1 MRMTRA
7 ALRAQALD
15 DSYQIHQ
22 DADSS
27 DLGPQPETPNK
38 QPSQGLL
45 NRTVLKDITQ
55 EINSTVDDVFAQEP
69 LASAKKPQ
77 PTGNETQ
84 PNIPLQGVTPKL
96 QEGSVSDSSDSAPQ
110 EAQYTAN
117 QTPQHGSY
125 MTSQEDLPQPP
136 STLPHHSPR
145 INQQLPD
152 ITKSPLPQLS
162 TNPPKTPKFDPSIHL
177 AREGNE
183 ATPTQPGEDS
193 FIDNIKSRSPSKM
206 HACPGDSIHS
216 PDSFSDHMNPRTPR
230 IEDSVEA
237 IDALEEA
244 IEKISEGLP
253 VLDNLNIQ
261 SPIKS
266 AKKAPS
272 RVGLENKAKAPASV
286 RRSAKPPGTLAKSSP
301 AKPSTTKST
310 TVRSRPSIAQSAVGK
325 QVAKPPTVA
334 RQSKK
339 PVVDGQS
346 RSSSTTLNPPPSLS
360 FSNSPAKALPNTTK
374 KRVPS
379 TSLSTSKPGFVPA
392 RSSKAPTT
400 STFSLPGEAIS
411 AKVRAQREERLRRE
425 EEELK
430 AKKLFK
436 ARPLPTKAAEPT
448 VKPRANKAS
457 QARLSIYAGG
467 VNKENVEPQRQ
478 AGPRPRPSSMLIS
491 RPKPEVAKANSSVRR
506 TMSVM
511 ERPMNSKPRV
521 SSVQLAAGQKLS
533 VSKEDAVRQRANG
546 KEVFARSKVEKER
559 LEKERKEKEEAT
571 RKARAEAAER
581 GRQASR
587 EWAEKKKKRLTLQA
601 NTKLHEGSSTAVST
615 TS

>member
-15 DSYQIHQ
+15 DPYHIHQ
-22 DADSS
+22 DADLS
-27 DLGPQPETPNK
+27 DFGPQPETPDK
-38 QPSQGLL
+38 QASQGLL
-45 NRTVLKDITQ
+45 TRTVLKDITH
-55 EINSTVDDVFAQEP
+55 EVNSTIDDIFAQEP
-69 LASAKKPQ
+69 LTSAKKPQ
-77 PTGNETQ
+77 PNSNETQ
-84 PNIPLQGVTPKL
+84 ANTPLQGVASHTQEFSASDRTNSGPEEPQSNVIATPK
-96 QEGSVSDSSDSAPQ
+96 
-110 EAQYTAN
+110 
-117 QTPQHGSY
+117 HGLSI
-125 MTSQEDLPQPP
+125 TSQQDLLELS
-136 STLPHHSPR
+136 STLPHQTPPTTHDQP
-145 INQQLPD
+145 N
-152 ITKSPLPQLS
+152 ITSSPLPQL
-162 TNPPKTPKFDPSIHL
+162 NNVVPKTPKFDPTIHL
-177 AREGNE
+177 AKETTP
-183 ATPTQPGEDS
+183 ATPTQTVEDS
-193 FIDNIKSRSPSKM
+193 FIDDIKSRSPSKM
-206 HACPGDSIHS
+206 QGYPGDCTHS
-216 PDSFSDHMNPRTPR
+216 PDSFTDHVNSRTPR

-244 IEKISEGLP
+244 IEKISEDLP
-253 VLDNLNIQ
+253 ALDALNMK

-266 AKKAPS
+266 AKKTPA
-272 RVGLENKAKAPASV
+272 RAGLETKAKTPATV
-286 RRSAKPPGTLAKSSP
+286 RKSSKPPGKP
-301 AKPSTTKST
+301 AKNSPVKPPPSAQKPAA
-310 TVRSRPSIAQSAVGK
+310 VRLRTSALQSAVGK
-325 QVAKPPTVA
+325 QIVKAPVVT

-339 PVVDGQS
+339 PATDGPMVS
-346 RSSSTTLNPPPSLS
+346 GSATLPPPPAMS

-392 RSSKAPTT
+392 RSNKAPTM

-425 EEELK
+425 EAAQK

-436 ARPLPTKAAEPT
+436 ARPIPNKVAEPT
-448 VKPRANKAS
+448 VKPRENKAS

-467 VNKENVEPQRQ
+467 VNKENVEPQSRAEQ
-478 AGPRPRPSSMLIS
+478 RPRPSSMLIS

-506 TMSVM
+506 TMSVL

-521 SSVQLAAGQKLS
+521 SSIQLAAGQKLG
-533 VSKEDAVRQRANG
+533 VSREDAMRQKATG
-546 KEVFARSKVEKER
+546 KEVFARNKVEKEK

-601 NTKLHEGSSTAVST
+601 ITKPIV
-615 TS
+615 